1 MKFRTKLVVTGLCA
15 YLLFL
20 IATIPASML
29 FRFAHNQILA
39 GAVSGTV
46 WHGKAGTLQA
56 GVLNLGDAEWTLH
69 VLPLFTGHIV
79 ADVKL
84 TQPKGFAQGKVNVS
98 LSGQIKLSKFS
109 ASLPFDSIM
118 GSGGLPGGWNGTA
131 QIKMDE
137 LVLKNNWPTIAKG
150 TVDAIDVTGPVTD
163 PADIGNYRIT
173 FPAEGSSPSPLSG
186 DIRDLDGAAIG
197 VSGKL
202 ILNPNRS
209 YQLNTLVATRPNT
222 PDSIAQGMKY
232 LGDPDAE
239 GRRPFTVS
247 GTM

>member
-56 GVLNLGDAEWTLH
+56 GLLNLGDAEWTLH
-69 VLPLFTGHIV
+69 VLPLFTGHLV

-98 LSGQIKLSKFS
+98 LGGQIKLSNLS
-109 ASLPFDSIM
+109 ASLPFGSIM
-118 GSGGLPGGWNGTA
+118 GSGGLPGGWTGTA
-131 QIKMDE
+131 QIKMEE

-150 TVDAIDVTGPVTD
+150 TIDAIDVTGPATE
-163 PADIGNYRIT
+163 PADIGNYRIV
-173 FPAEGSSPSPLSG
+173 FPAEGSASSPLSG
-186 DIRDLDGAAIG
+186 DIRDMDGAAIG

-202 ILNPNRS
+202 IVKADDPLQCLAPCKICSYCIDRS
-209 YQLNTLVATRPNT
+209 ALFRH
-222 PDSIAQGMKY
+222 
-232 LGDPDAE
+232 E
-239 GRRPFTVS
+239 
-247 GTM
+247 